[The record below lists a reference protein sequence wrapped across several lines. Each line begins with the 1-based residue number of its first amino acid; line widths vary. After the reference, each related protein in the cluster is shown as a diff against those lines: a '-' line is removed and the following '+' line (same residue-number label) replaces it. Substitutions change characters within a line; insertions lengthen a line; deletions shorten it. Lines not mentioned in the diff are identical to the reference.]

1 MVQREASNKVPRGG
15 GQEGNDGRRQRQRI
29 GWIIYALIVDKD
41 EATDEMEDKY
51 RDITKFC
58 F

>member
-1 MVQREASNKVPRGG
+1 MPRGG

-29 GWIIYALIVDKD
+29 GWIIYALIVDKE